1 MQVLRCVYAAALIA
15 VSPAA
20 RGSIYH
26 EGWIDFNKNG
36 VRDVYEDPEMPT
48 ENRVSD
54 LLSQMTLDEKTC
66 QLATLYGYKRV
77 LKDALPTPGWKTE
90 VWKDGI
96 ANIDEHL
103 NGYGPARD
111 TDYDLIYPFTNHV
124 AAIERIQRW
133 FVEETR
139 LGIPVDFS
147 CEGLHG
153 LCHAKATSFPAPIA
167 VGCTWNRSLVR
178 REGEIVGREGR
189 LLGYTSASVP
199 VLDVVRDPRWG
210 RCVECLGESP
220 FLVAELGKEL
230 ATGVQSQGFG
240 ATLKHFAV
248 HSVPKGGRDGS
259 CRTDPHVSPREV
271 HEIHLYPFRR
281 VISEADPTGVLCSYN
296 DWNGVPI
303 AASRRFLTDL
313 LRGEFGFTGSVLSD
327 SGAVEFLQGKHGTV
341 GDYDEAVRQVLEAGM
356 NNRIDFTPPDRY
368 IHSVRRL
375 VREGKV
381 SMETIDR
388 LVADTLRVKM
398 RYGLFDRPYAA
409 DPQLAGRDVGS
420 PANRTVADQVQEESL
435 VLLRN
440 TGVLPLDLGSVRKM
454 LVTGP
459 LADETDFMT
468 SRYGPRDND
477 DVSILRGLREY
488 LNGRAEVVYRKGCET
503 IDRTWPDSEIVPTD
517 PDGGELEMM
526 DAAVSAA
533 ADADVVVA
541 VLGTSEKITGE
552 CRSRTSLDLPG
563 RQEMLLR
570 RLYATGRPVVLV
582 LVNGQPVSVNWA
594 DRNIAAILE
603 TWFGGSRVGVAVA
616 RTLFGEVNPSGRLN
630 VTFPKTV
637 GQIELNFPFR
647 KSSHNDQTDEF
658 AHTRVQGAL
667 YPFGYGLSYT
677 RFVYS
682 NISVEPR
689 VADARTRRVVSC
701 DVTNTGLMAG
711 SEVVQLYVR
720 DVESSVVTWDSMLRG
735 FEKVC
740 LKPMETRRIS
750 FVLEPHHLE
759 LLDADLRWVVE
770 PGIFEALVGANSE
783 DIRLKATLEVTSP
796 IRNRSL
802 STSSGCLLSTKPQE

>member
-1 MQVLRCVYAAALIA
+1 MKLRMK
-15 VSPAA
+15 VSKCLVVAGLLSLA
-20 RGSIYH
+20 FATSGSIYRD
-26 EGWIDFNKNG
+26 GWIDFNKNG
-36 VRDVYEDPEMPT
+36 RQDVYENPKEPV
-48 ENRVSD
+48 ERRVAD
-54 LLSQMTLDEKTC
+54 LLSQMTLEEKSC

-77 LKDALPTPGWKTE
+77 LKDALPTPEWKSA

-96 ANIDEHL
+96 ANIDEQL
-103 NGYGPARD
+103 NGYGPAHD
-111 TDYDLIYPFTNHV
+111 SDYALIYPFSNHV
-124 AAIERIQRW
+124 EALNGIQRW

-153 LCHAKATSFPAPIA
+153 FCHVKATSFPAPIA
-167 VGCTWNRSLVR
+167 VGCAWNRELVR
-178 REGEIVGREGR
+178 KEGEVIGREGR

-230 ATGVQSQGFG
+230 TFGVQSRKLG

-248 HSVPKGGRDGS
+248 HSIPKGGRDGS

-281 VISEADPTGVLCSYN
+281 VVSEADPTGVLCSYN

-303 AASRRFLTDL
+303 AASRYFLTEL
-313 LRGEFGFTGSVLSD
+313 LRETYGFRGSVLSD
-327 SGAVEFLQGKHGTV
+327 SGAVEFLQEKHGTV

-368 IHSVRRL
+368 IDAVRRL
-375 VREGKV
+375 VRGGKV
-381 SMETIDR
+381 AESTIDR
-388 LVADTLRVKM
+388 LVSDTLRVKM
-398 RYGLFDRPYAA
+398 RYGLFDNPYFAVPDEA
-409 DPQLAGRDVGS
+409 DREVGS
-420 PANRTVADQVQEESL
+420 RRNWEVADRVQEESL

-440 TGVLPLDLGSVRKM
+440 SGILPLDRSRIRKV

-459 LADETDFMT
+459 LADETDYMT

-477 DVSILRGLREY
+477 DVSILRGLTEY
-488 LNGRAEVVYRKGCET
+488 LAGTASVVYRKGCET
-503 IDRTWPDSEIVPTD
+503 VDRNWPDSEIVPTD
-517 PDGGELEMM
+517 PDRQETELM
-526 DAAVSAA
+526 DAAVATA
-533 ADADVVVA
+533 GDVDVVVA

-552 CRSRTSLDLPG
+552 CRSRTSLNLPG
-563 RQEMLLR
+563 RQEMLLK
-570 RLYATGRPVVLV
+570 RLHATGKPVVLV
-582 LVNGQPVSVNWA
+582 LVNGQPVAVNWA
-594 DRNIAAILE
+594 DRNVSAILE
-603 TWFGGSRVGVAVA
+603 TWFGGSRVGIAVA

-677 RFVYS
+677 EFAYS

-689 VADARTRRVVSC
+689 VADRTQRRIVSC
-701 DVTNTGLMAG
+701 DVTNKGPRAG
-711 SEVVQLYVR
+711 SEVVQLYIR
-720 DVESSVVTWDSMLRG
+720 DRESSVVTWDSMLRG
-735 FEKVC
+735 FEKVH
-740 LKPMETRRIS
+740 LEPSESKRIS
-750 FVLEPHHLE
+750 FVIEPCHLE
-759 LLDADLRWVVE
+759 LVDADLKWIVE
-770 PGIFEALVGANSE
+770 PGDFDVLVGASSE
-783 DIRLKATLEVTSP
+783 DIRLKS
-796 IRNRSL
+796 SL
-802 STSSGCLLSTKPQE
+802 VVSR

>member
-1 MQVLRCVYAAALIA
+1 MNVLRFVCAAAFIA
-15 VSPAA
+15 ASSAA
-20 RGSIYH
+20 SGSIYR

-36 VRDVYEDPEMPT
+36 VRDVYEDPDQPVES
-48 ENRVSD
+48 RVAD
-54 LLSQMTLDEKTC
+54 LLSQMTLEEKSC

-77 LKDALPTPGWKTE
+77 LKDALPTPEWKSE

-96 ANIDEHL
+96 ANIDEQL

-153 LCHAKATSFPAPIA
+153 LCHVKATSFPAPIA
-167 VGCTWNRSLVR
+167 VGCTWNRALVR
-178 REGEIVGREGR
+178 QEGEIVGREGR

-220 FLVAELGKEL
+220 FIVAELGKEL
-230 ATGVQSQGFG
+230 AVGVQSQGFG

-281 VISEADPTGVLCSYN
+281 VVAEANPTGVLCSYN

-303 AASRRFLTDL
+303 AASRHFLTDL
-313 LRGEFGFTGSVLSD
+313 LRGEFGFTGSVVSD
-327 SGAVEFLQGKHGTV
+327 SGAVEFLQDKHGTA
-341 GDYDEAVRQVLEAGM
+341 GDYDEAVRQALEAGM

-368 IHSVRRL
+368 IYAVRRL

-381 SMETIDR
+381 SMDTIDR

-398 RYGLFDRPYAA
+398 RYGLFDHPYSSDPAA
-409 DPQLAGRDVGS
+409 AEREVGS
-420 PANRTVADQVQEESL
+420 PANLAIADRIQEESL

-440 TGVLPLDLGSVRKM
+440 TGVLPLDRSRVGKI
-454 LVTGP
+454 LVAGP
-459 LADETDFMT
+459 LADETDYMT

-488 LNGRAEVVYRKGCET
+488 LDGHAEVVYRKGCET
-503 IDRTWPDSEIVPTD
+503 VDRTWPDSEIVPTE
-517 PDGGELEMM
+517 PDRDELEMM
-526 DAAVSAA
+526 DEAVAAA

-552 CRSRTSLDLPG
+552 CRSRTSLDLPS
-563 RQEMLLR
+563 RQEMLLK
-570 RLYATGRPVVLV
+570 RLHATGRPVVLV
-582 LVNGQPVSVNWA
+582 LVNGQPVTVNWA
-594 DRNIAAILE
+594 ERNVAAILE

-616 RTLFGEVNPSGRLN
+616 RTLFGEVNPCGRLN

-647 KSSHNDQTDEF
+647 KSSHNGQTDEF

-677 RFVYS
+677 RFAYS

-689 VADARTRRVVSC
+689 VADAATRRVVSL
-701 DVTNTGLMAG
+701 DVTNTGRMAG

-735 FEKVC
+735 FEKVR
-740 LKPMETRRIS
+740 LEPMETRRIS
-750 FVLEPHHLE
+750 FALEPHHLA
-759 LLDADLRWVVE
+759 LLDANLKWVVE
-770 PGIFEALVGANSE
+770 PGTFEVLVGSSSE
-783 DIRLKATLEVTSP
+783 DIRLKASLEVTAV
-796 IRNRSL
+796 RL
-802 STSSGCLLSTKPQE
+802 